1 MNRVHGLHLIVLTS
15 LCCVALSAGEGD
27 RRSVLWRGGSIAVED
42 AADSVL
48 VSPSGNFSCGFY
60 KVATNAYTLAVWF
73 TASAD
78 ATVAWTANRDTPVN
92 GVGSRA
98 ELRKDGSLVLQDYDG
113 RVVWSTNT
121 SGTPADRAQLLDTGN
136 LVVSDAAGNRL
147 WQSFDWPTDTL
158 LPEQPVTRYRQLVS
172 AEARG
177 SPYSG
182 YYKFYFD
189 SSNILNLMYD
199 GPEISSNYWP
209 DPFKKWWDNNRTA
222 FNSSRH
228 GSFDRRGVF
237 TASDQLQFNASDMG
251 DGGVMRRLT
260 LDYDGNLRL
269 YSLDAAAGRW
279 HVTWV
284 AVQRQCD
291 VHGLCGR
298 YGICTYSQG
307 PTCSC
312 PDGYVPHDASD
323 WSKGCRRTFDVRCG
337 EDVAFAEMRHT
348 DYWGFDLNYTAG
360 ISFDTCRR
368 LCLVDC
374 RCEAFGYRQGTG
386 ECYPKISLW
395 NGRVMSIPYQTIYLK
410 FPTGAK
416 NLNPSLLHFDGHTCT
431 MDERDATVSSS
442 YLHGRRNTIN
452 FIYFYSF
459 LAVVFV
465 VEAIFVVVGYLFVFR
480 ADSVAA
486 GRVGDEG
493 YSLVFSH
500 FRRFTYDE
508 LSDATCGF
516 RDEIAKGGT
525 GSVYKGV
532 LEDGR
537 SIAVKRLDEMTQA
550 DEVFRSELS
559 VIGRI
564 NHMNLVRIWGF
575 CSEHPHRLLVSEFV
589 ENGSLD
595 KALFCDDGES
605 SGVVVL
611 PWRSRYKIA
620 VGVAKALA
628 YLHHECLEWIVHCDV
643 KPENILLDGDFE
655 PKVTDFGLV
664 KLLSRDAGSHMAL
677 SRVQGTRG
685 YITPECWTVGRSI
698 NGKADVYSFGVVLLE
713 LVRGQRVCDWV
724 AAAATADGAWNVQ
737 RLAVWLKE
745 KLKCDDGELP
755 AWLEELVDARLR
767 GDFNHVQ
774 AAGLLELAVSCVD
787 GEPSRRPS
795 MSTVVHKL
803 ISLDTIE
810 HHLYATHELAAN
822 AAVVSLV
829 GDVGGINCV
838 CRVEDLNC
846 FSC

>member
-78 ATVAWTANRDTPVN
+78 ATVAWTANRDAP
-92 GVGSRA
+92 
-98 ELRKDGSLVLQDYDG
+98 
-113 RVVWSTNT
+113 
-121 SGTPADRAQLLDTGN
+121 
-136 LVVSDAAGNRL
+136 
-147 WQSFDWPTDTL
+147 
-158 LPEQPVTRYRQLVS
+158 
-172 AEARG
+172 
-177 SPYSG
+177 
-182 YYKFYFD
+182 FYFD

-209 DPFKKWWDNNRTA
+209 DPFEKWWDNNRTA

-291 VHGLCGR
+291 VHGLCRR

-595 KALFCDDGES
+595 RALFDGDDGEDNT
-605 SGVVVL
+605 GVVL

-685 YITPECWTVGRSI
+685 YIAPECWTVGRSI

-737 RLAVWLKE
+737 RLAAWLKE

-822 AAVVSLV
+822 AAVVGLV
-829 GDVGGINCV
+829 GDVGGHQLRLPC
-838 CRVEDLNC
+838 
-846 FSC
+846 

>member
-27 RRSVLWRGGSIAVED
+27 RRSVLWRGVSIAVED

-48 VSPSGNFSCGFY
+48 VSPSGNFSWRP
-60 KVATNAYTLAVWF
+60 NAYTLAVWF

-172 AEARG
+172 AAARG

-323 WSKGCRRTFDVRCG
+323 WSKGCRRTFGVRCG
-337 EDVAFAEMRHT
+337 EDVAFAEMRHA

-368 LCLVDC
+368 
-374 RCEAFGYRQGTG
+374 
-386 ECYPKISLW
+386 
-395 NGRVMSIPYQTIYLK
+395 
-410 FPTGAK
+410 
-416 NLNPSLLHFDGHTCT
+416 
-431 MDERDATVSSS
+431 
-442 YLHGRRNTIN
+442 
-452 FIYFYSF
+452 
-459 LAVVFV
+459 
-465 VEAIFVVVGYLFVFR
+465 
-480 ADSVAA
+480 
-486 GRVGDEG
+486 
-493 YSLVFSH
+493 
-500 FRRFTYDE
+500 E

-537 SIAVKRLDEMTQA
+537 SIAVKRLGELTQA
-550 DEVFRSELS
+550 DE
-559 VIGRI
+559 
-564 NHMNLVRIWGF
+564 
-575 CSEHPHRLLVSEFV
+575 
-589 ENGSLD
+589 
-595 KALFCDDGES
+595 
-605 SGVVVL
+605 
-611 PWRSRYKIA
+611 
-620 VGVAKALA
+620 
-628 YLHHECLEWIVHCDV
+628 
-643 KPENILLDGDFE
+643 PENILLDGDFE

-685 YITPECWTVGRSI
+685 YIAPECWTVGRPI
-698 NGKADVYSFGVVLLE
+698 TGKADVYSFGVVLLE
-713 LVRGQRVCDWV
+713 LLRGQRVCDWV
-724 AAAATADGAWNVQ
+724 AAADGAWDLQ
-737 RLAVWLKE
+737 RLAAWLKE
-745 KLKCDDGELP
+745 KLKRDDGELP

-774 AAGLLELAVSCVD
+774 AAAMLELAVCCVD
-787 GEPSRRPS
+787 GEPNRRPS

-810 HHLYATHELAAN
+810 HHLYATHELSAN